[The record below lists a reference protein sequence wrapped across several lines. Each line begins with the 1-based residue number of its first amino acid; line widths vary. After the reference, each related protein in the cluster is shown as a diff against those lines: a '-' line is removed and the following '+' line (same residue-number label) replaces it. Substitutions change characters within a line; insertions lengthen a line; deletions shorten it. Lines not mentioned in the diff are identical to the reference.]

1 MSFICKTPAG
11 FLKSY
16 SMEVRILVNGKEV
29 KLKDFPKRVAY
40 NLVLGFIKSLNLEES
55 PKEVEI
61 HVKLSEEDS
70 RKA

>member
-1 MSFICKTPAG
+1 
-11 FLKSY
+11 
-16 SMEVRILVNGKEV
+16 MEVRILVNGKEV

-40 NLVLGFIKSLNLEES
+40 NLILGFIKSLNLEES